1 MNETIFTVEPGKQEI
16 TIRRKFEAPRE
27 LVFKAFSDPQLIP
40 QWWGPA
46 RYATTVDKMEV
57 RPGGM
62 WRFSQRDS
70 NGNEFA
76 FHGFYHQVLAPER
89 LVYTFEFEGVPG
101 HIALETIQLEAQGDE
116 TLLTDHMVFQSQEDR
131 DGMYESG
138 MEDGSR
144 ESLERIEALLIRV
157 GAR

>member
-16 TIRRKFEAPRE
+16 TVRRRFEAPRE

-46 RYATTVDKMEV
+46 RYTTTVERMEV

-62 WRFSQRDS
+62 WRFSQQDAQ
-70 NGNEFA
+70 GNAFV
-76 FHGFYHQVLAPER
+76 FHGFYHEVIKPER
-89 LVYTFEFEGVPG
+89 LVYTFEFEGTPG
-101 HIALETIQLEAQGDE
+101 HIALETIRLEAQGDK
-116 TLLTDHMVFQSQEDR
+116 TLVTDQLVFQSLEDR

-138 MEDGSR
+138 MEEGSR
-144 ESLERIEALLIRV
+144 ESLERIEALLMRV
-157 GAR
+157 GAG

>member
-16 TIRRKFEAPRE
+16 IIRRRFDAPRE
-27 LVFKAFSDPQLIP
+27 LVFKAYSDPQLIP

-46 RYATTVDKMEV
+46 RYTTTVDKMEV

-62 WRFSQRDS
+62 WRFSQRDAD
-70 NGNEFA
+70 GNEFA
-76 FHGFYHQVLAPER
+76 FHGFYHQVLAPQR
-89 LVYTFEFEGVPG
+89 LVYTFEFEGMPG
-101 HIALETIQLEAQGDE
+101 HIALETVQLEAQGDK
-116 TLLTDHMVFQSQEDR
+116 TLLIDIMVFQSLEDR

-144 ESLERIEALLIRV
+144 ESLERIEALLMRE

>member
-1 MNETIFTVEPGKQEI
+1 MNETQFIVPPGKQEI
-16 TIRRKFEAPRE
+16 TIRRRFEAPRE
-27 LVFKAFSDPQLIP
+27 LVFKAFSDSQLIP

-46 RYATTVDKMEV
+46 RYTTTVDKMEV
-57 RPGGM
+57 HPGGM
-62 WRFSQRDS
+62 WRFSQRDAD
-70 NGNEFA
+70 GNEFA
-76 FHGFYHQVLAPER
+76 FHGFYHQVLSPER

-101 HIALETIQLEAQGDE
+101 HIALETIQLEAQGDK
-116 TLLTDHMVFQSQEDR
+116 TLLTDHMVFQSLEDR

-144 ESLERIEALLIRV
+144 ESLERIEALLMRV

>member
-16 TIRRKFEAPRE
+16 TIRRKFEAPRV

-116 TLLTDHMVFQSQEDR
+116 TLLTDHIVFQSQEDR